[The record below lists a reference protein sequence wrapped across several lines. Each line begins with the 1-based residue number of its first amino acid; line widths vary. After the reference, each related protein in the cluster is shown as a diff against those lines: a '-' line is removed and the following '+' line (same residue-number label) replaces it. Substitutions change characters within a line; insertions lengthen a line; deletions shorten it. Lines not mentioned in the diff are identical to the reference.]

1 MNPNMKTEDRVLA
14 ALRARFWLHL
24 WHRHIL
30 HLSDILPDLYS
41 VARSFISPASFQIL
55 NHLCDTLI
63 LLVLAFSRYYSTIP
77 FCIWLFGTEF
87 VEHFFGIARQL
98 LPNFSY
104 AEFLKMVQHI
114 MVQQC
119 ILESGLLKVK
129 RECES
134 ATGYIFNSGNDT
146 RKAAPGL
153 IIPARLSDHELNGLV
168 EVAYDEASRF
178 CREILFLPVPR
189 LDPTKPL
196 QLRPLG
202 APAPRKNKKSQ
213 KKPEVDSSDD
223 GLSGE
228 EIQEDEGESGS
239 DHEGPG
245 PEENSATATPRP
257 SSDVPLTLDNVTA
270 KAASEA
276 ARYTALCN
284 DLDDIME
291 SADIRAADIATPKP
305 HPLPVSS
312 DSPPLPTT
320 EPDSRTTSRLLDLA
334 GKSISLKRVLDSRIE
349 CQSGTGIKSE
359 RSVKVNSTMALR
371 KVLDSEAGSTV
382 DNSEKKISPKE
393 AAHRLRIAQ
402 ELNPE
407 LKRHEQKK
415 TRQIRWE
422 TAVKKMEETL
432 TFVQSSTSSVTNVP
446 LLQLPNLGSKNV
458 TALHPLKRDMFVIMR
473 SSTDRFYIGQ
483 VLNLYKCGAN
493 SCYGSV
499 ELASTAQ
506 GLSWLSLRVYLPLQ
520 LVRTSH
526 FSVYIS
532 NIPFPDSWVR

>member
-24 WHRHIL
+24 WYRHIL
-30 HLSDILPDLYS
+30 HLSDVLPDLYS

-55 NHLCDTLI
+55 NRLCDTLI

-77 FCIWLFGTEF
+77 FCIRLFGTEF

-114 MVQQC
+114 MVRQR

-129 RECES
+129 RERES

-153 IIPARLSDHELNGLV
+153 IIPARLSDRELNGLV

-202 APAPRKNKKSQ
+202 APALRKNKKSQ
-213 KKPEVDSSDD
+213 KKKSEVDSSDD
-223 GLSGE
+223 EFSGE
-228 EIQEDEGESGS
+228 EDEDESGS
-239 DHEGPG
+239 DDEGSG
-245 PEENSATATPRP
+245 PEENSAMTTPKP

-305 HPLPVSS
+305 HPLPASS
-312 DSPPLPTT
+312 SPPLPTT

-359 RSVKVNSTMALR
+359 RSVKVNST
-371 KVLDSEAGSTV
+371 
-382 DNSEKKISPKE
+382 
-393 AAHRLRIAQ
+393 
-402 ELNPE
+402 
-407 LKRHEQKK
+407 
-415 TRQIRWE
+415 
-422 TAVKKMEETL
+422 
-432 TFVQSSTSSVTNVP
+432 
-446 LLQLPNLGSKNV
+446 
-458 TALHPLKRDMFVIMR
+458 
-473 SSTDRFYIGQ
+473 
-483 VLNLYKCGAN
+483 
-493 SCYGSV
+493 
-499 ELASTAQ
+499 LA
-506 GLSWLSLRVYLPLQ
+506 
-520 LVRTSH
+520 
-526 FSVYIS
+526 
-532 NIPFPDSWVR
+532 